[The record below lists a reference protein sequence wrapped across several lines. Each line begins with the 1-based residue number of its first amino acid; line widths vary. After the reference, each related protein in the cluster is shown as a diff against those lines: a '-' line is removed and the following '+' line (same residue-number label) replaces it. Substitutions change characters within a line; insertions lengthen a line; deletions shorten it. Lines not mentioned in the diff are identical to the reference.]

1 MELEVIDGVFLV
13 AGGLFAGFVNTVAG
27 GGSAITIPILV
38 EVLGDPLLANGSN
51 RIAVLLSNST
61 AVAGF
66 QRGRVVPWK
75 RVRPLILPVLGGAV
89 AGSWVATRV
98 DPDTMEIVFAV
109 VIIGVAASV
118 LISPKRWEGGGEPRL
133 GTIGNLIVFLVIGFY
148 GGFVQAGVGFLI
160 LAALV
165 LGGGLNLVSGNAAKV
180 VLILAF
186 TAVALPVFLFAGQV
200 SLLAGGVLAIGNMT
214 GAWIASNL
222 AVAKGGGWIRWVVV
236 VAALVAAARM
246 LLR

>member
-1 MELEVIDGVFLV
+1 MEIELVDGLLLV

-38 EVLGDPLLANGSN
+38 EVLSDPLLANGTN
-51 RIAVLLSNST
+51 RVAILLQNS
-61 AVAGF
+61 AGVAGF
-66 QRGRVVPWK
+66 QRGRVVPWD
-75 RVRPLILPVLGGAV
+75 RVRPLILPVLGGAL
-89 AGSWVATRV
+89 AGSWVATRI

-109 VIIGVAASV
+109 VIVGVALSV
-118 LISPKRWEGGGEPRL
+118 LVSPKRWEGGGEPKL
-133 GTIGNLIVFLVIGFY
+133 GTAANLVVFTAIGFY

-160 LAALV
+160 LAGLV

-186 TAVALPVFLFAGQV
+186 TVVALPVFLIAGQV

-236 VAALVAAARM
+236 VAALAAAVRM